1 MPDAMSLSNLV
12 EAAFVLILVVA
23 VPVLSFRTA
32 RRPEL
37 KLLPRT
43 SLYFSAA
50 MSQWLLTAL
59 GIMVLWASSV
69 RLSEAGFRWARWP
82 TFFFW
87 MAALAGASLAALG
100 VVIWLESKGWWPDE
114 PELVYALIPQTRVE
128 KVWAVLVIA
137 PTAALCE
144 EFLYRGL
151 LLAVLSQW
159 FHSAAWGC
167 ALSSAAFGLAHA
179 YQNLSGMARA
189 ALLGALLAF
198 PVIRAGTIYP
208 SMASHFL
215 IDAVALVWLG
225 PRMMKGS
232 RQWSVVSGQ

>member
-1 MPDAMSLSNLV
+1 MNLSILL

-32 RRPEL
+32 RRPEI
-37 KLLPRT
+37 KLLPRP

-50 MSQWLLTAL
+50 TSQWLLTAL
-59 GIMVLWASSV
+59 GIAVLSASSIK
-69 RLSEAGFRWARWP
+69 LSEAGFHLVRWP

-87 MAALAGASLAALG
+87 MAVLTGASLVALG
-100 VVIWLESKGWWPDE
+100 LVIWLEHKGWWPRE
-114 PELVYALIPQTRVE
+114 PELVYALIPRTRVE

-144 EFLYRGL
+144 EFLYRGF

-189 ALLGALLAF
+189 ALLGALLAL

-225 PRMMKGS
+225 PRMMKSS
-232 RQWSVVSGQ
+232 RQQSVVSGQ

>member
-1 MPDAMSLSNLV
+1 MNLSRVL
-12 EAAFVLILVVA
+12 EAAFVLVLVVA
-23 VPVLSFRTA
+23 VPILSFRTA

-59 GIMVLWASSV
+59 GIVALWASSTT
-69 RLSEAGFRWARWP
+69 LSEAGFRWARWP

-87 MAALAGASLAALG
+87 MAVLTGASLAALG
-100 VVIWLESKGWWPDE
+100 LVIWLEHKGWWPPE

-144 EFLYRGL
+144 EFLYRGF

-159 FHSAAWGC
+159 FHSAAWSC

-189 ALLGALLAF
+189 ALLGALLAL

-225 PRMMKGS
+225 PRMLKTSQQSTVDS
-232 RQWSVVSGQ
+232 R